1 MSDVWNSS
9 KPFVYTMHTT
19 CGMTLKTLRWE
30 RPSTPGEK
38 QRPMSVCYW
47 CVLVKRTYHGAITIS
62 LMSLVFI
69 SIRPSVSLPLFRS
82 RSFPFPFLP
91 NHHFLSYFLSFLS
104 ILLSFLP
111 SFSQIKFHVQINITC
126 KLYPHQLK
134 RKKLNF
140 FCTQMPCNI
149 GLTTLLCN
157 NLDGST
163 LGKGVRFFLSGVW
176 IQKNV

>member
-1 MSDVWNSS
+1 MVFTIKTYSQAIIPDLYYIYPFSIKLDLFGTHFFSNVCLKLAKSLTISPFVPLRVGHTLTKGRFFFISTAISSEKVNFDHTMSDVWNSS

-69 SIRPSVSLPLFRS
+69 SISPSVRLSAS
-82 RSFPFPFLP
+82 VSF
-91 NHHFLSYFLSFLS
+91 
-104 ILLSFLP
+104 SFLP
-111 SFSQIKFHVQINITC
+111 FS
-126 KLYPHQLK
+126 LP
-134 RKKLNF
+134 
-140 FCTQMPCNI
+140 P
-149 GLTTLLCN
+149 
-157 NLDGST
+157 
-163 LGKGVRFFLSGVW
+163 
-176 IQKNV
+176 